1 VIRAQGGN
9 DKRQPIRRADILRFT
24 VVVLVVSLA
33 ASTSA
38 FGQWMAKQTGC
49 YADSITANPNR
60 PTVTNP
66 AHVTQ
71 YGVLELEYGWDRLWP
86 EEGIH
91 QTSIGGLLKFGM
103 LCDIELRWNTTS
115 LLSQTDARGSYRT
128 FGDNWLG
135 TEIRVHRQTRRLP
148 TMAFSYAFK
157 IPSASTEKGLGT
169 GRVDHSFTFG
179 TSENIAHFNLDFN
192 FTQFLIG
199 RPTASGFDENKQL
212 ALAFSHG
219 IHGGLQFA
227 GEFYGET
234 QLNKTTPGFAS
245 SLWALTYTVV
255 PRLVI
260 DGGFEVGLT
269 SGGPHRHAFVGV
281 TYSIANLYP
290 GWQRRRSN
298 SPANQY
304 EKSIRSRL

>member
-1 VIRAQGGN
+1 MG
-9 DKRQPIRRADILRFT
+9 
-24 VVVLVVSLA
+24 
-33 ASTSA
+33 
-38 FGQWMAKQTGC
+38 KQTGC
-49 YADSITANPNR
+49 YTDRITANPNR
-60 PTVTNP
+60 PTVSNP

-71 YGVLELEYGWDRLWP
+71 YGVLEVEYGWDRMWP

-103 LCDIELRWNTTS
+103 LCDIELRWNSTS
-115 LLSQTDARGSYRT
+115 FLTQTDARGTYRT

-135 TEIRVHRQTRRLP
+135 TEVRFHRQTTRLP

-157 IPSASTEKGLGT
+157 IPSASTENGLGT
-169 GRVDHSFTFG
+169 GRVDHSFTLG
-179 TSENIAHFNLDFN
+179 ASENIAHFNFDFN
-192 FTQFLIG
+192 LTQFLIG
-199 RPTASGFDENKQL
+199 RPTASGFDENQL
-212 ALAFSHG
+212 MALAFSHA
-219 IHGGLQFA
+219 IRGGLQFT

-234 QLNKTTPGFAS
+234 QLNQTIPGFAS

-260 DGGFEVGLT
+260 DGGFEAGLT

-290 GWQRRRSN
+290 GWRRRRSS
-298 SPANQY
+298 SPVNQ
-304 EKSIRSRL
+304 

>member
-1 VIRAQGGN
+1 MY
-9 DKRQPIRRADILRFT
+9 
-24 VVVLVVSLA
+24 VVRITIVTLLGFLAVSN
-33 ASTSA
+33 SA
-38 FGQWMAKQTGC
+38 VGQWMGKQTGC
-49 YADSITANPNR
+49 YADTIAANPNR

-71 YGVLELEYGWDRLWP
+71 YGVLELEYGWDRTWP

-115 LLSQTDARGSYRT
+115 FLSQTDAGGTSRT

-135 TEIRVHRQTRRLP
+135 TEIRVHRQTKRLP

-157 IPSASTEKGLGT
+157 IPSASTENGLGT
-169 GRVDHSFTFG
+169 GRVDHSFTWG
-179 TSENIAHFNLDFN
+179 ASENIAHFNFDFN
-192 FTQFLIG
+192 LTQFLIG
-199 RPTASGFDENKQL
+199 RPTASGFDENQL
-212 ALAFSHG
+212 MAIAFSHA

-234 QLNKTTPGFAS
+234 RLNQTTPGFAS
-245 SLWALTYTVV
+245 SLWALTYTIA

-260 DGGFEVGLT
+260 DGGFEAGLT
-269 SGGPHRHAFVGV
+269 SGGPHRHVFVGV

-290 GWQRRRSN
+290 GWRRRRSS
-298 SPANQY
+298 SPANQ
-304 EKSIRSRL
+304 